1 MAAAP
6 SDVLHDED
14 ATTKRGIFMEA
25 CERLKIGSE
34 TESENRILGINALN
48 FNNGEQ
54 WDADIANNRKI
65 DHRPALTINH
75 TATFTRRIK
84 NTLRQQ
90 RPRIKVHPTGGGA
103 RVEDANVIGS
113 LIRHIETLSTASVAY
128 DTGVESAV
136 DIGWGYWRIKGEF
149 VDNKSF
155 NQELKIVP
163 IRNSFTV
170 YMDPGSIM
178 PAGEDQTWCI
188 ITELM
193 TRREYKRKYPKA
205 KNVEWQADA
214 PGDMTLDWENK
225 EMIRLAEYY
234 RIHEVPDTLFMMSD
248 GRTALK
254 SELPSEES
262 MAASGWTFALNLK
275 GQPIQRPT
283 TRREVQWFRING
295 REVVEERS
303 TAAATR
309 TGDPANGPIPGRF
322 IPVIRC
328 EGNVLDVNGRV
339 HRKGMIQDMMDPAK
353 MFNYWR
359 SAQTERYAL
368 APKAP
373 WVAAEGQLDGHPE
386 WHDANQK
393 SYSVL
398 VYKPTTGPDGM
409 TLLPPPQRQMPA
421 QIEAGMT
428 EAAAGAQADLMAVA
442 GMPMENPEIQSRIV
456 SGNKHLQRRQGM
468 QDLVHFQYYDK
479 QTLAIMWTGIVLL
492 EMIPYYYDTERMQRI
507 IGEDGQP
514 SVVQI
519 NPSEGGEETAIYRI
533 KNNLDVG
540 RYDVVMDTGPGYA
553 TKREEGTEAVLGLL
567 GTPLAEPI
575 VKTGAD
581 IVVRNMD
588 FAGADELA
596 DRLVVSNPE
605 GMEKVLEGLPK
616 QAQTI
621 VQSLLAEKQQMQ
633 QVIQQQALE
642 IKYQGQI
649 KAAELDAK
657 TKIEAA
663 KLEVLEGK
671 SKRDDATK
679 RYDTDVDSTTR
690 RDVAEIGAAAQL
702 LNSQQ
707 ESRQEEK
714 MADKLIERG
723 VNK

>member
-1 MAAAP
+1 MSAVP
-6 SDVLHDED
+6 SDLPHDED
-14 ATTKRGIFMEA
+14 ATTRLGIFMEA
-25 CERLKIGSE
+25 QERLKIGSE
-34 TESENRILGINALN
+34 LESDNRILGINALN
-48 FNNGEQ
+48 FRNGEQ

-75 TATFTRRIK
+75 TNTFCQKLK

-113 LIRHIETLSTASVAY
+113 LIRHIEALSNASVAY

-136 DIGWGYWRIKGEF
+136 DIGWGYWRIKGDY

-155 NQELKIVP
+155 DQELKIVP

-170 YMDPGSIM
+170 YMDPASIM
-178 PAGEDQTWCI
+178 PAGEDQEWCL
-188 ITELM
+188 ITQLM

-225 EMIRLAEYY
+225 ENIRLAEYY
-234 RIHEVPDTLFMMSD
+234 RIHEVPDTLYMMND
-248 GRTALK
+248 GRTAFK

-262 MAASGWTFALNLK
+262 MAASGWTFALNLR
-275 GQPIQRPT
+275 GEPISRPS

-295 REVVEERS
+295 REVIEERS
-303 TAAATR
+303 SAEAKR
-309 TGDPANGPIPGRF
+309 TGDPARGPIPGRF

-359 SAQTERYAL
+359 TAQTERYAL

-398 VYKPTTGPDGM
+398 VYKPAAGPDGM

-442 GMPMENPEIQSRIV
+442 GMPLENPEIQSRIV

-492 EMIPYYYDTERMQRI
+492 ELIPYYYDTERMQRI
-507 IGEDGQP
+507 IGEDGLP
-514 SVVQI
+514 SVVKI
-519 NPSEGGEETAIYRI
+519 NPSDEGENTAIYRI
-533 KNNLDVG
+533 KNNMEAG
-540 RYDVVMDTGPGYA
+540 RYDVIMDTGPGYA
-553 TKREEGTEAVLGLL
+553 TKREEGSEAVLGLL

-605 GMEKVLEGLPK
+605 GLEKVMEGLPK

-663 KLEVLEGK
+663 KLEVAEGK

-679 RYDTDVDSTTR
+679 RYDTDVDSVTR

-707 ESRQEEK
+707 ESKQEEK

>member
-1 MAAAP
+1 MSAVP
-6 SDVLHDED
+6 SDLPHDKD
-14 ATTKRGIFMEA
+14 ATTDKGIFMEA
-25 CERLKIGSE
+25 QERLKIGSE
-34 TESENRILGINALN
+34 LESENRILGINALN
-48 FNNGEQ
+48 FRNGEQ

-75 TATFTRRIK
+75 TNTFCQKLK

-113 LIRHIETLSTASVAY
+113 LIRHIEALSNASVAY

-136 DIGWGYWRIKGEF
+136 DIGWGYWRVKGDY

-155 NQELKIVP
+155 DQELKIVP

-170 YMDPGSIM
+170 YMDPNSIM
-178 PAGEDQTWCI
+178 PAGEDQEWCL
-188 ITELM
+188 ITQLM
-193 TRREYKRKYPKA
+193 TRREYKRKYPRA
-205 KNVEWQADA
+205 PNVEWQADA

-234 RIHEVPDTLFMMSD
+234 RIHEVPDTLFMMND
-248 GRTALK
+248 GRTAFK

-262 MAASGWTFALNLK
+262 MAASGWTFALNLR
-275 GQPIQRPT
+275 GEPISRPS

-295 REVVEERS
+295 REVIEERS
-303 TAAATR
+303 SAEAKR
-309 TGDPANGPIPGRF
+309 TGDPAKGPIPGRF

-359 SAQTERYAL
+359 TAQTERYAL

-398 VYKPTTGPDGM
+398 VYKPVTGPDGM
-409 TLLPPPQRQMPA
+409 NVLPPPQRQMPA

-442 GMPMENPEIQSRIV
+442 GMPLENPEIQSRIV

-492 EMIPYYYDTERMQRI
+492 ELIPYYYDTERMQRI
-507 IGEDGQP
+507 IGEDGLP
-514 SVVQI
+514 TVVKI
-519 NPSEGGEETAIYRI
+519 NPSEGGEETAVYRV
-533 KNNLDVG
+533 KNNMEVG

-553 TKREEGTEAVLGLL
+553 TKREEGSEAVLGLL

-596 DRLVVSNPE
+596 DRLVVSNTE
-605 GMEKVLEGLPK
+605 GLQKVLEGLPK

-649 KAAELDAK
+649 KAAEIEAK

-663 KLEVLEGK
+663 KLEVAEGK
-671 SKRDDATK
+671 SKRDDETK
-679 RYDTDVDSTTR
+679 RYDTDVDSMTR

-707 ESRQEEK
+707 ESKQEEK

-723 VNK
+723 VSK